1 MSLPTTRILAA
12 LELLQAHGQLSGAEL
27 GRRLGVDRRTVR
39 RYIVAL
45 EEMGI
50 PVTAER
56 GAGGGYA
63 LVAGFKL
70 PPMLFTDDEALALSL
85 GLLAA
90 SALGLGSAGDSAAG
104 LASARAKLE
113 RVMPADLK
121 RRLRAADE
129 TMQLDLPASGPPA
142 ESHVLATLSAAAQA
156 QRTVHILYEAADKSR
171 TARDLDPYGLAFR
184 GGCWYVVGHCH
195 LRNGPRTFRVD
206 RMTSVAR
213 TSGTFERPANFDTL
227 AAISTAIATLPR
239 AHQAE
244 VLLRTDLAT
253 ARKQIFATL
262 GTLQE
267 VEGGV
272 LLHSQTDDL
281 NWLARELA
289 RLPFALVLRR
299 PKGLAAALRAHARAL
314 SSAALAATILQGERS

>member
-1 MSLPTTRILAA
+1 MGSPTNRILAV
-12 LELLQAHGQLSGAEL
+12 LELLQAHGQLSGAEIA
-27 GRRLGVDRRTVR
+27 RRLGVDRRTVR

-90 SALGLGSAGDSAAG
+90 SALGLGETAAG
-104 LASARAKLE
+104 LTSARAKLE

-142 ESHVLATLSAAAQA
+142 EGHVLATLSAAAQA
-156 QRTVHILYEAADKSR
+156 QRTVHVVYEAADRSR
-171 TARDLDPYGLAFR
+171 TERDLDPYGLAYR

-195 LRNGPRTFRVD
+195 LRQGPRTFRVD
-206 RMTSVAR
+206 RIPSVAR
-213 TSGTFERPANFDTL
+213 TSRTFARPENFDTL

-289 RLPFALVLRR
+289 RLPFGMEIRR
-299 PKGLAAALRAHARAL
+299 PEGLIAALREHARAL
-314 SSAALAATILQGERS
+314 LIAALEARTPAAGTR

>member
-1 MSLPTTRILAA
+1 MGSPTNRILAV
-12 LELLQAHGQLSGAEL
+12 LELLQAHGQLPGTDIA
-27 GRRLGVDRRTVR
+27 RRLGVDRRTVR

-85 GLLAA
+85 GLHAA
-90 SALGLGSAGDSAAG
+90 SALGLGEAAAG
-104 LASARAKLE
+104 LASARSKLE

-142 ESHVLATLSAAAQA
+142 ESGVLAALSAAAQA
-156 QRTVHILYEAADKSR
+156 QRTVHVVYEAADRRR

-195 LRNGPRTFRVD
+195 LRKGPRTFRVD
-206 RMTSVAR
+206 RIASATRTAR
-213 TSGTFERPANFDTL
+213 TFERPAGFDTL

-244 VLLRTDLAT
+244 VLLHTDLAT
-253 ARKQIFATL
+253 ARRQIFATL
-262 GTLQE
+262 GTLEE
-267 VEGGV
+267 VAGGV

-281 NWLARELA
+281 GWLARELA
-289 RLPFALVLRR
+289 RLPFRLEIHR
-299 PKGLAAALRAHARAL
+299 PKGLTAALRGHAREL
-314 SSAALAATILQGERS
+314 YIAALDATIPIDGRN

>member
-1 MSLPTTRILAA
+1 MSQPTNRILAL
-12 LELLQAHGQLSGAEL
+12 LELLQAHGQLSGGEIA
-27 GRRLGVDRRTVR
+27 RRLEVDRRTVR
-39 RYIVAL
+39 RYIAAL
-45 EEMGI
+45 EELGI

-56 GAGGGYA
+56 GAGGGYS

-90 SALGLGSAGDSAAG
+90 GALGLGETAAG
-104 LASARAKLE
+104 LATARAKLE

-129 TMQLDLPASGPPA
+129 TMQLDLPAGGPPV
-142 ESHVLATLSAAAQA
+142 EGNILAVVSAAAQA
-156 QRTVHILYEAADKSR
+156 QCTVHVVYEAADRRR

-184 GGCWYVVGHCH
+184 GGCWYVVGFCH
-195 LRNGPRTFRVD
+195 LRRGPRTFRVD
-206 RMTSVAR
+206 RIASVAR
-213 TSGTFERPANFDTL
+213 TSRIFERPANFDTL

-239 AHQAE
+239 AHRAE
-244 VLLRTDLAT
+244 ILLHTDLAT
-253 ARKQIFATL
+253 AKRQIFATL
-262 GTLQE
+262 GTLEE
-267 VEGGV
+267 VKGGV

-289 RLPFALVLRR
+289 RLPFAFEVRA
-299 PKGLAAALRAHARAL
+299 PKELGGAVGRHARAL
-314 SSAALAATILQGERS
+314 TAAADATIPRRQRS

>member
-1 MSLPTTRILAA
+1 MGSPTNRILAV
-12 LELLQAHGQLSGAEL
+12 LELLQAHGQLAGTEIA
-27 GRRLGVDRRTVR
+27 RRLGVDRRTVR

-63 LVAGFKL
+63 LVAGYKL

-85 GLLAA
+85 GLHAA
-90 SALGLGSAGDSAAG
+90 SALGLGETAAG
-104 LASARAKLE
+104 LASARSKLE

-142 ESHVLATLSAAAQA
+142 ESQVLATLSAAAQA
-156 QRTVHILYEAADKSR
+156 QRTVHLVYDAADRSR
-171 TARDLDPYGLAFR
+171 TARDFDPYGLAFR

-195 LRNGPRTFRVD
+195 LRKGPRTFRVD
-206 RMTSVAR
+206 RVATATRTAR
-213 TSGTFERPANFDTL
+213 TFGRPANFDTR

-244 VLLRTDLAT
+244 VLLHTDLAS
-253 ARKQIFATL
+253 AKKQIYATL
-262 GTLQE
+262 GTLEE
-267 VEGGV
+267 VAGGV

-281 NWLARELA
+281 AWLARELA
-289 RLPFALVLRR
+289 RLPFVLEIRR
-299 PKGLAAALRAHARAL
+299 PQGLVAALRAHARAL
-314 SSAALAATILQGERS
+314 FIAALDATIAVERRS

>member
-1 MSLPTTRILAA
+1 MGSPTNRILAV
-12 LELLQAHGQLSGAEL
+12 LELLQAHGQLPGTEIA
-27 GRRLGVDRRTVR
+27 RRLGVDRRTGR

-85 GLLAA
+85 GLHAA
-90 SALGLGSAGDSAAG
+90 SALGLGEAAAG
-104 LASARAKLE
+104 LASARSKLE

-142 ESHVLATLSAAAQA
+142 ESGVLAALSAAAQG
-156 QRTVHILYEAADKSR
+156 QRTVHVVYEAADRRR

-195 LRNGPRTFRVD
+195 LRHGPRTFRVD
-206 RMTSVAR
+206 RVATATR
-213 TSGTFERPANFDTL
+213 TARTFERPANFDTL
-227 AAISTAIATLPR
+227 AAISTALATFPR

-244 VLLRTDLAT
+244 VLLHTDLAS
-253 ARKQIFATL
+253 AKKQIFATL
-262 GTLQE
+262 GTLEE

-281 NWLARELA
+281 PWLARELA
-289 RLPFALVLRR
+289 RLPFVLEIRR
-299 PKGLAAALRAHARAL
+299 PQGLVAALRAHARAL
-314 SSAALAATILQGERS
+314 FIAALDATIAVERRS

>member
-1 MSLPTTRILAA
+1 MGSPTNRILAV
-12 LELLQAHGQLSGAEL
+12 LELLQAHGQLSGAEIA
-27 GRRLGVDRRTVR
+27 RRLGVDRRTVR

-90 SALGLGSAGDSAAG
+90 SALGLGETAAG
-104 LASARAKLE
+104 LTSARAKLE

-142 ESHVLATLSAAAQA
+142 AGHAPAPPSPAAPA
-156 QRTVHILYEAADKSR
+156 QRPGHVGYDAA
-171 TARDLDPYGLAFR
+171 
-184 GGCWYVVGHCH
+184 
-195 LRNGPRTFRVD
+195 
-206 RMTSVAR
+206 
-213 TSGTFERPANFDTL
+213 
-227 AAISTAIATLPR
+227 
-239 AHQAE
+239 
-244 VLLRTDLAT
+244 AT
-253 ARKQIFATL
+253 ARTQRDPDP
-262 GTLQE
+262 
-267 VEGGV
+267 
-272 LLHSQTDDL
+272 S
-281 NWLARELA
+281 R
-289 RLPFALVLRR
+289 
-299 PKGLAAALRAHARAL
+299 HA
-314 SSAALAATILQGERS
+314 

>member
-1 MSLPTTRILAA
+1 MGSPTHRILAA
-12 LELLQAHGQLSGAEL
+12 LELLQAHGQLSGVEL
-27 GRRLGVDRRTVR
+27 ARRLGVDRRTVR
-39 RYIVAL
+39 RYITAL
-45 EEMGI
+45 EDLGI

-85 GLLAA
+85 GLHAA
-90 SALGLGSAGDSAAG
+90 SALGLGETAAG
-104 LASARAKLE
+104 LASARSKLA

-129 TMQLDLPASGPPA
+129 TMQLDLPAGGPPA
-142 ESHVLATLSAAAQA
+142 ESQVLATLSAAAQA
-156 QRTVHILYEAADKSR
+156 QRTVHVLYDAADRTR

-184 GGCWYVVGHCH
+184 GGCWYVVGYCH
-195 LRNGPRTFRVD
+195 LRKGPRTFRVD
-206 RMTSVAR
+206 RVATATR
-213 TSGTFERPANFDTL
+213 TARAFERPANFDTL
-227 AAISTAIATLPR
+227 AAISTALATLPR

-253 ARKQIFATL
+253 AKKQIFATL
-262 GTLQE
+262 GTLEE

-281 NWLARELA
+281 AWLSRELA
-289 RLPFALVLRR
+289 RLPFGMEIRR
-299 PKGLAAALRAHARAL
+299 PRGLIAALREHARAL
-314 SSAALAATILQGERS
+314 LIAALEATTPAGGNR